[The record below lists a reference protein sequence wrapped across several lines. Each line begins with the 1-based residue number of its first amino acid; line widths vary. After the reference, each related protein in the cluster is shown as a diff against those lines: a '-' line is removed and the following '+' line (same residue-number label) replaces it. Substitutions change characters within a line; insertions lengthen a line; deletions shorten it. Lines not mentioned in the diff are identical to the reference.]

1 MRPGGF
7 LLTTLVL
14 LSGGCGT
21 PDAQAPP
28 PPGPSTSP
36 PASVTDPADVLR
48 AWDGRRARAYA
59 AGDRAAL
66 RALYLPGSAAGSRD
80 VDLLRRYTDRSLR
93 VVGLQTQLL
102 TVHVQRRAPG
112 RLVLRVTDRVTGATA
127 VSRGARIRLPASAPR
142 ARQVTLV
149 RRDGRWVVAAVR
161 RSAAE

>member
-1 MRPGGF
+1 MRTGGF

-14 LSGGCGT
+14 LSGGCGA

-28 PPGPSTSP
+28 PVPSTSS

-102 TVHVQRRAPG
+102 TVHVQRRVPG

-127 VSRGARIRLPASAPR
+127 VSREARIRLPASAPR

-161 RSAAE
+161 RPAAE